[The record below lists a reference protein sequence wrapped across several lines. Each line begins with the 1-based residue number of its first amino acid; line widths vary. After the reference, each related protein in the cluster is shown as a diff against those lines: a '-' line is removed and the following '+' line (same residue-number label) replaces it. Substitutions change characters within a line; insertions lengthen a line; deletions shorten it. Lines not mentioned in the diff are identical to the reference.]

1 MVEKALFALRGGKF
15 GDFPSN
21 LVVKTVPSEG
31 GTGSLSGW
39 RIKIPHAT
47 RMAKKKKKKKFREA
61 LTLLK

>member
-1 MVEKALFALRGGKF
+1 MVEKALFGLRGGKF

-47 RMAKKKKKKKFREA
+47 RMAKKIQQSIHDGEVV
-61 LTLLK
+61 